1 MTTVYS
7 AVVIATAILCVKV
20 AAYPTTVERVTGD
33 SNYLPL
39 RNASPRDLQRFIE
52 GENLLRDLEIL
63 RDRAEYFARQ
73 SRQINTLSGA
83 GFGQSKRFDTLS
95 GVSFGGQKRNMDEI
109 DRTAFNAFIKKKN
122 FDEIDRSGGFDRFVK
137 KNFDEIDR
145 SAFSSFVK
153 RPNEVPATNLE

>member
-1 MTTVYS
+1 MVYS
-7 AVVIATAILCVKV
+7 IVTIIAAMLCVHV
-20 AAYPTTVERVTGD
+20 RGYPTMMERLSSD
-33 SNYLPL
+33 NSFSPL
-39 RNASPRDLQRFIE
+39 RSTSTRDLERFIE

-73 SRQINTLSGA
+73 SRQINSLNGV

-122 FDEIDRSGGFDRFVK
+122 FDEIDRSGGIDRFVK

-153 RPNEVPATNLE
+153 RPNEVPAANLE

>member
-1 MTTVYS
+1 M
-7 AVVIATAILCVKV
+7 
-20 AAYPTTVERVTGD
+20 
-33 SNYLPL
+33 YL
-39 RNASPRDLQRFIE
+39 E

-73 SRQINTLSGA
+73 NRHINSLDGV

-95 GVSFGGQKRNMDEI
+95 GVSFGGQKRNFDEI
-109 DRTAFNAFIKKKN
+109 DRSGFDRFVKKN
-122 FDEIDRSGGFDRFVK
+122 FDEIDRSGFDRFVK

-153 RPNEVPATNLE
+153 RPNKVPAANSE